1 MKGGGG
7 AEISLVGKAPG
18 SNNDRLNMNSAM
30 FFRTLTTVGGFRMS

>member
-1 MKGGGG
+1 MFLIWRGGG

-30 FFRTLTTVGGFRMS
+30 FFRTYVLTH